1 MLDATKREFLGTV
14 IRLLARNREMSLGQI
29 RNSTRNFR
37 KRRRIS
43 DDSLFSVMREYV
55 DAAMIAQV
63 ERKGRVVY
71 ACLEIKDMLV
81 KSSKALEMDTPEPT
95 QEEMQRIKGSLPSK
109 VIEDGWMRVWMGLK
123 FSKAEADGKRI
134 TVAEREE
141 ITLNLELQWRE
152 LRKEGL
158 TPQEIIKGKAVPA
171 EPETDG
177 EVVTTA
183 PDPDTVIAESIAA
196 GNEPF
201 K

>member
-14 IRLLARNREMSLGQI
+14 IRLLARNREMSLGQL
-29 RNSTRNFR
+29 RNSTRQFR

-55 DAAMIAQV
+55 DAALIAQV

-71 ACLEIKDMLV
+71 ACLELKDMLV
-81 KSSKALEMDTPEPT
+81 KSSRALEVDTPEPT
-95 QEEMQRIKGSLPSK
+95 QEEMQRIKESLPSK

-134 TVAEREE
+134 TIAEREE

-158 TPQEIIKGKAVPA
+158 TPQEIIKGKEREEA
-171 EPETDG
+171 
-177 EVVTTA
+177 TTNHT
-183 PDPDTVIAESIAA
+183 PDPDEVIAQSIAA
-196 GNEPF
+196 GSEPF